1 MGSNKKMEN
10 FKVTDLLP
18 KRADFYLSIP
28 DRKFTLRPCTPK
40 DLIDLKDKGLDVENI
55 LKNPISA
62 DVCKVILFLM
72 EFEDAQFFM
81 KKELRTVDIET
92 GDVQVEDVG
101 GYNLLLK
108 FVASI
113 KEQMEMFFSMLVCM
127 GFDQL
132 ALDKMKKQV
141 YETEVDDKK
150 KVTLDKKK
158 MKKIKKA

>member
-1 MGSNKKMEN
+1 MEN

-18 KRADFYLSIP
+18 KKADFYLSIP
-28 DRKFTLRPCTPK
+28 DKTFTLRPCTPK

-81 KKELRTVDIET
+81 KKELKTVDIET

-141 YETEVDDKK
+141 YETELDDKK